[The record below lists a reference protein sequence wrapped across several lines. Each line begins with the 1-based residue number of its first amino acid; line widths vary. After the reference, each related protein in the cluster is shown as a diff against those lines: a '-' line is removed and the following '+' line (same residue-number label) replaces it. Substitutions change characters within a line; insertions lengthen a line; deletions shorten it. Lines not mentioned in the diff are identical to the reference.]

1 MILDWLKRVLGHK
14 PKGTPTRP
22 RLAKL
27 LATADVLDDLMAA
40 LIRSQRQR
48 HEGIVYLLGRTDG
61 DVTLAVA
68 VFAPEALTTSG
79 SFHVPTRSMVS
90 CMQTAARF
98 ELQVVAQVHT
108 HPGQAY
114 HSDGDVEGAKI
125 RYPGYVSLVLPEYG
139 QHLPSLAG
147 AAAYLWQKPYGWIEL
162 SDDDIIIIP
171 GSGPWTSNSFT
182 AD

>member
-1 MILDWLKRVLGHK
+1 MILDWLKHAFGYK
-14 PKGTPTRP
+14 PKKVPITPGP
-22 RLAKL
+22 AKL
-27 LATADVLDDLMAA
+27 LVTAAVLDDLMAA

-61 DVTLAVA
+61 AVTLAVA
-68 VFAPEALTTSG
+68 VFAPDAQTTPG
-79 SFHVPTRSMVS
+79 SFHVPTRAMVS
-90 CMQTAARF
+90 CMQAAARL
-98 ELQVVAQVHT
+98 ELQLVAQVHT

-125 RYPGYVSLVLPEYG
+125 RYPGYTSLVLPDYG
-139 QHLPSLAG
+139 RHLPSLAG

-171 GSGPWTSNSFT
+171 ASGPWTSSSFT
-182 AD
+182 TD